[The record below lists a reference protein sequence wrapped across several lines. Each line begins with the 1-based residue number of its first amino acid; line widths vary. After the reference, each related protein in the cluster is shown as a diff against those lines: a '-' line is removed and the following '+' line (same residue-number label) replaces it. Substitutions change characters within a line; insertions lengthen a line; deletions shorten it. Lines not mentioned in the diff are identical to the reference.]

1 MPSFRYDLCLKS
13 SSYPQQQPWFS
24 LITSENK
31 LWQGFPFFIAGVA
44 KVLLREP
51 EVVREPVFVARR
63 KFSECKGMWPA
74 QACHRSFSS
83 KLKKIEKNWKE
94 RGPKNKKNVFSWF
107 VRKYHFIILLLKVT
121 PICCFTTFLARADPR
136 GSCTIPSVVGKRI
149 QLISHALLVQEK
161 HFLSTSALVSNLL
174 GSRATV
180 GHPSSSLGQ
189 CKSHRNW
196 FRFSL
201 FLSAFPTVFFKTT
214 RSIPSNIYQSFSRL
228 RLFIFLNF
236 MWIFFILL
244 MPPFS
249 LRIVFNFFNHFSF
262 HQR

>member
-1 MPSFRYDLCLKS
+1 M
-13 SSYPQQQPWFS
+13 
-24 LITSENK
+24 
-31 LWQGFPFFIAGVA
+31 
-44 KVLLREP
+44 
-51 EVVREPVFVARR
+51 
-63 KFSECKGMWPA
+63 
-74 QACHRSFSS
+74 
-83 KLKKIEKNWKE
+83 
-94 RGPKNKKNVFSWF
+94 
-107 VRKYHFIILLLKVT
+107 RKYHFIILLLKVT

-228 RLFIFLNF
+228 CIFIYFYF
-236 MWIFFILL
+236 Y
-244 MPPFS
+244 
-249 LRIVFNFFNHFSF
+249 VNFFRFVELFSIFPTPTTLLFTDVRYPRF
-262 HQR
+262 HVLKIYLLQLSVFIMAESKKQSCLKDVSI